1 MVAIVR
7 RRRPPSI
14 GRRGMAAMQFRIGWG
29 NIFRTMNWDDL
40 RIVLAV
46 ARQGSLSAAA
56 RSLRLTQPTVGRRV
70 AALEAKLG
78 TKLFVATR
86 LGQEVSHS
94 GRELVAHAEQME
106 LSALAA
112 ERSSLG
118 RDSGMRGN
126 VCVTATEWM
135 VGGVLARLVAPFTAK
150 HPELELELLADVRH
164 LSLMRREADIALRVS
179 RFEDG
184 EVIQR
189 KVGVVAFGLYASD
202 SYLARHGAPS
212 FSTGCPG
219 HRLIA
224 MSKSLGKVPD
234 VEWLPALTFAAH
246 VALRTNGR
254 EPMATLAK
262 AGVGMACLPRLVGD
276 RTPGLRLLRTPSPA
290 PERALW
296 LGVHRDARKVPR
308 IRATAAF
315 LAQALARSLSRQVG
329 H

>member
-1 MVAIVR
+1 
-7 RRRPPSI
+7 
-14 GRRGMAAMQFRIGWG
+14 
-29 NIFRTMNWDDL
+29 MNWDDL

-56 RSLRLTQPTVGRRV
+56 RTLGLTQPTVGRRV
-70 AALEAKLG
+70 AALEAELG

-86 LGQEVSHS
+86 LGQEVSH
-94 GRELVAHAEQME
+94 GARELVAHAERME

-112 ERSSLG
+112 ERCSVG
-118 RDSGMRGN
+118 RDSGMRGS

-135 VGGVLARLVAPFTAK
+135 VGSVLAPLVAPFTAK

-179 RFEDG
+179 RFEDD
-184 EVIQR
+184 EVVQR
-189 KVGVVAFGLYASD
+189 KLGVVRFGLYASD
-202 SYLARHGAPS
+202 SYLTRHGTPS
-212 FSTGCPG
+212 FSTGCQG

-224 MSKSLGKVPD
+224 MSKSLSKVPD
-234 VEWLPALTFAAH
+234 LEWLPGLTFAAQ
-246 VALRTNGR
+246 VVLRTNGR
-254 EPMATLAK
+254 EPMATLAR

-276 RTPGLRLLRTPSPA
+276 RTAGLRLLRPPSPA

-296 LGVHRDARKVPR
+296 LGMHRDARKVPR

-315 LAQALARSLSRQVG
+315 LGTALARSLARHVG

>member
-1 MVAIVR
+1 
-7 RRRPPSI
+7 
-14 GRRGMAAMQFRIGWG
+14 
-29 NIFRTMNWDDL
+29 
-40 RIVLAV
+40 
-46 ARQGSLSAAA
+46 
-56 RSLRLTQPTVGRRV
+56 
-70 AALEAKLG
+70 LEAKLG

-94 GRELVAHAEQME
+94 GRELVVHAEQME

-118 RDSGMRGN
+118 RDSGMRGS

-135 VGGVLARLVAPFTAK
+135 VGGVLAPLVAPFTAK

-184 EVIQR
+184 EVVQR

-202 SYLARHGAPS
+202 SYLARHGMPS

-224 MSKSLGKVPD
+224 MSQSLGKVPD
-234 VEWLPALTFAAH
+234 VEWLPGLTFAAH

-254 EPMATLAK
+254 EPMATLAS
-262 AGVGMACLPRLVGD
+262 AGAGMACLPRLVGD
-276 RTPGLRLLRTPSPA
+276 RTAGLRLLRTPSAA

-315 LAQALARSLSRQVG
+315 LAQALARSLSRRVA